1 MVNKL
6 NILNIRI
13 DGDTQARIALNAA
26 KVDEYAQ
33 SMKEGEEFPPVV
45 VFYDGSEYWLADGF
59 HRYHAMR
66 QLSKASI
73 DAVVNTGAVQEAQIY
88 AFGAN
93 AKRGLST
100 SPEDNR
106 RIILRMLEHP
116 ISSSWT
122 LGEIAR
128 HVGVSKMTVSRV
140 KATRGEEE
148 KPIKTYTR
156 NGKKFT
162 MDTSNNKTKKKVET
176 PKEDAPKEAS
186 QGDEL
191 ADTINDLNE
200 ENQRLRDAI
209 AVGQWDATEIEKID
223 AQETIA
229 ELREQIRVLE
239 IDNAALRESRDTFQE
254 RNAELLK
261 QVKAL
266 QAKVKKL
273 EG

>member
-1 MVNKL
+1 MVKKL

-13 DGDTQARIALNAA
+13 DGDTQARVALDAA

-45 VFYDGSEYWLADGF
+45 VFFDGSEYWLADGF

-73 DAVVNTGAVQEAQIY
+73 DADVHTGTVQNAQIY
-88 AFGAN
+88 SFGAN
-93 AKRGLST
+93 SKRGLSI

-106 RIILRMLEHP
+106 SIIVRMLVHP
-116 ISSSWT
+116 ISCTWT

-140 KATRGEEE
+140 KATQGSDETTV
-148 KPIKTYTR
+148 KTFTR
-156 NGKKFT
+156 NGKTIK
-162 MDTSNNKTKKKVET
+162 MDTANSKTKKKTDSPQE
-176 PKEDAPKEAS
+176 EAPKAPEQS
-186 QGDEL
+186 DEL
-191 ADTINDLNE
+191 AHTINDLND

-209 AVGQWDATEIEKID
+209 AIGQWDATDIEKID
-223 AQETIA
+223 AQEVIA

-239 IDNAALRESRDTFQE
+239 IDNAALRDSRDTFQE
-254 RNAELLK
+254 RNAELIK
-261 QVKAL
+261 QVKSL
-266 QAKVKKL
+266 QAKIAKL